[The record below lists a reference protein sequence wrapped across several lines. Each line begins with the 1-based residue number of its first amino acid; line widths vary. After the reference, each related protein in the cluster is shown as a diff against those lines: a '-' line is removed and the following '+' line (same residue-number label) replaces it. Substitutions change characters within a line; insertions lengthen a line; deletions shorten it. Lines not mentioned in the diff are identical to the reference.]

1 MEIFLMRHG
10 ETPGNARNCYSGGGS
25 DEPLSP
31 VGERLARASGVHPEV
46 ETVYVTPM
54 LRTKQTARICFPNAG
69 QTVVEG
75 LQEMHFGDFEGRT
88 ADEMEHDADYR
99 AWVDGGCVG
108 VCPNGESI
116 ESFGRRVY
124 GAFVPFVQSLLDA
137 GDTRAFVVM
146 HGGTITALLKLFADP
161 ERSFYEWFMP
171 NCGGYRVVIDED
183 VWQKEKRFSAY
194 ESFPALPV

>member
-10 ETPGNARNCYSGGGS
+10 KTCGNARNCYSGGGS

-31 VGERLARASGVHPEV
+31 EGERLARASGVHPDV
-46 ETVYVTPM
+46 AQVYVTPM
-54 LRTKQTARICFPNAG
+54 LRTGQTARICFPNAEL
-69 QTVVEG
+69 VVVDG

-88 ADEMEHDADYR
+88 AEEMAHDSDYR
-99 AWVDGGCVG
+99 AWVDGNCEG

-116 ESFGRRVY
+116 ETFGKRVY
-124 GAFVPFVQSLLDA
+124 GAFLPFVQSLIDA
-137 GDTRAFVVM
+137 GAKSAIIVM

-161 ERSFYEWFMP
+161 ARSFYEWFMP

-183 VWQKEKRFSAY
+183 VWKREKRFSAF
-194 ESFPALPV
+194 ERFDALPE